1 MARYIIRR
9 ILWAL
14 VLFFAV
20 TLVTYLIFFVI
31 PVDPAR
37 LAAGQRATP
46 EEVVR
51 ARQFLG
57 LNEPVPVQYGRFVW
71 RLTYHHSLGRSFS
84 NRQDVTAQVLRA
96 APVTASIVFGAVLLW
111 LAIAI
116 PVGVV
121 SALRPRSLIDRFGT
135 VMTLVGISAPVVW
148 IGLIYQYLVGFKWGL
163 TPNSGYCNFVPSG
176 SVCSGPAQWFYH
188 LLLPWA
194 TFATLYSASYAR
206 MIRSS
211 VLDVRNE
218 DYVRTAVAK
227 GAPPGRVLVR
237 HVLRTA
243 LLPVVTMVGMDI
255 GTGLGGAIF
264 TEQIFGLHGLGF
276 LAVQA
281 LNSFDLP
288 TIEGIVVFATTSILF
303 FNLLIDVGYA
313 WLDPRIRI
321 A

>member
-1 MARYIIRR
+1 MGRYVIRR

-46 EEVVR
+46 DEVAR

-84 NRQDVTAQVLRA
+84 NRQDVTALVLKA
-96 APVTASIVFGAVLLW
+96 APVTASIVFGAVILW
-111 LAIAI
+111 LTIAI
-116 PVGVV
+116 PVGVI

-135 VMTLVGISAPVVW
+135 VLTLIGISAPVVW

-163 TPNSGYCNFVPSG
+163 TPNSGYCNFFASG
-176 SVCSGPAQWFYH
+176 TGCSGPAQWFYH
-188 LLLPWA
+188 LLLPWL

-206 MIRSS
+206 MIRST
-211 VLDVRNE
+211 VMDVRGE

-227 GAPPGRVLVR
+227 GAPPGQVLVR

-243 LLPVVTMVGMDI
+243 LLPIVTMVGMDI

-281 LNSFDLP
+281 LNNFDLP
-288 TIEGIVVFATTSILF
+288 TIEGIVVFATTAILF

>member
-57 LNEPVPVQYGRFVW
+57 LNEPVPMQYGRFVW

-116 PVGVV
+116 PVGVA

-176 SVCSGPAQWFYH
+176 
-188 LLLPWA
+188 
-194 TFATLYSASYAR
+194 
-206 MIRSS
+206 
-211 VLDVRNE
+211 
-218 DYVRTAVAK
+218 
-227 GAPPGRVLVR
+227 
-237 HVLRTA
+237 
-243 LLPVVTMVGMDI
+243 
-255 GTGLGGAIF
+255 
-264 TEQIFGLHGLGF
+264 
-276 LAVQA
+276 
-281 LNSFDLP
+281 
-288 TIEGIVVFATTSILF
+288 
-303 FNLLIDVGYA
+303 
-313 WLDPRIRI
+313 
-321 A
+321 